1 MTKAEAEK
9 HKVPETTKTEEGS
22 ARRNIA
28 RKHDHDPTKRL
39 THSHQNHVIF
49 LYDTSESRKE
59 KKQGGGG
66 LGGKGTWNDLDDGSM
81 DN

>member
-1 MTKAEAEK
+1 MILPSESTIYNYCA
-9 HKVPETTKTEEGS
+9 VCLYMVSTYLYLVNY
-22 ARRNIA
+22 R
-28 RKHDHDPTKRL
+28 RL

>member
-28 RKHDHDPTKRL
+28 RKHDHDPTK
-39 THSHQNHVIF
+39 
-49 LYDTSESRKE
+49 KE